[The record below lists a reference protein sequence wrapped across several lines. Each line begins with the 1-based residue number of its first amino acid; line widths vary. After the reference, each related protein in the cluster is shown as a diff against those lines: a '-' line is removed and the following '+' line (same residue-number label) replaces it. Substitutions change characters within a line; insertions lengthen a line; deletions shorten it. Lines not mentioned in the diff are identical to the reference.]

1 MLGFKKF
8 LFIREHERTNLIADV
23 VGRLLLV
30 NFQLSLKKSH
40 LSYVLPFN
48 LGNIYYLTQ
57 VVPKMYQRICRCVH
71 CSVYCSSPRVHYVSK
86 LKAIDTSEKDR
97 ALADLDKT
105 RAELRELELRYWY
118 PSPPPP
124 PPPTTPTSVP
134 SDKEL
139 RFMKRDWD
147 W

>member
-71 CSVYCSSPRVHYVSK
+71 CTVYCSSPRVHYVSK

-105 RAELRELELRYWY
+105 RAELRELERRYW
-118 PSPPPP
+118 SPGGRNESSTGPKMALVFPL
-124 PPPTTPTSVP
+124 
-134 SDKEL
+134 D
-139 RFMKRDWD
+139 RWA
-147 W
+147 